1 LLHLVGLVFITLPR
15 TEVLW
20 EIIFLV
26 ERIKIPAHLVQTS
39 VKEGAK

>member
-1 LLHLVGLVFITLPR
+1 MCMKGKTR
-15 TEVLW
+15 TKRTDVLW

>member
-1 LLHLVGLVFITLPR
+1 LPKCMKGKTPIKR
-15 TEVLW
+15 TDVLW